1 MPKDLI
7 AENRPERIKTILCL
21 VTMVLVFFLS
31 ACEEKEAEF
40 DDLPKPVRWIKVEPA
55 DYSVK
60 RLLAGVLQPAAN
72 ADLSF
77 EVSGKI
83 EEIYVTLGDIVAAGD
98 KLATLE
104 KKTFLLNVRQGEAQ
118 LQEARARLVQA
129 ESDFERKENL
139 VEAGAVSELQYEAAK
154 SRYESIRNQVETL
167 EAQLGIARDNL
178 DDTSLKAP
186 YAGKISRRYMEP
198 SQQVQAGAPVLRI
211 HDLKGLEV
219 SIAIPETFV
228 EDLEIG
234 QRHSVRFPAYD
245 DLKIPAKLTELA
257 AETDGIGS
265 FPAVLQLENT
275 PERLQAGMTAE
286 VTLELQTKKAAPEGN
301 TFAIPLTAIAN
312 HDSADSV
319 VFVYDE
325 EKHVAVETAVQLKSI
340 SQDTARVTSGLAE
353 GDIVITHGASF
364 LHDGQAVTLIGSG
377 TGWYQE

>member
-1 MPKDLI
+1 MSKDLT
-7 AENRPERIKTILCL
+7 AENRAERIKTMLCL
-21 VTMVLVFFLS
+21 AMVGVIFFLS
-31 ACEEKEAEF
+31 GCEEKEAEF
-40 DDLPKPVRWIKVEPA
+40 DDLPKPVRWMKAEPV
-55 DYSVK
+55 DHSVK
-60 RLLAGVLQPAAN
+60 RVLAGVLQPAAN

-77 EVSGKI
+77 EVPGKI
-83 EEIYVTLGDIVAAGD
+83 EEIFVTLGDIVAAGD
-98 KLATLE
+98 RLATLE

-118 LQEARARLVQA
+118 LQEAQARLVQA

-178 DDTSLKAP
+178 DDTSIHAP

-211 HDLKGLEV
+211 HDLAGLEV

-234 QRHSVRFPAYD
+234 QRHSVRFPAYG
-245 DLKIPAKLTELA
+245 DLTIPAKLTELA
-257 AETDGIGS
+257 AETDSVGS

-286 VTLELQTKKAAPEGN
+286 VTLELQKEKAAPEGN

-312 HDSADSV
+312 QQSADSV
-319 VFVYDE
+319 VFLYDE
-325 EKHVAVETAVQLKSI
+325 EKHIAVKTAVQIKSI
-340 SQDTARVTSGLAE
+340 SEDTAFVTSGLAE